1 MTVHPN
7 LTSHDATWAPGGR
20 ASDVPISGR
29 RENPFER
36 TAAETGDRPAP
47 FEIVCFTKTGGPLTK
62 RISLNEDGSTKSDG
76 SGCLMPRG
84 TAVRT
89 PIDGIAELAA
99 LISGLR
105 PDQAISLGALRAD
118 LPDQVSVVTKDKLK
132 QFNGHGMADAIART
146 ADSIQFRTGKPGF
159 VLFDYDT
166 KGMPVEVEA
175 RLKERG
181 KYWTALCEVLPGLRG
196 ASYMQRRST
205 SAGLLRA
212 DTGGRLPG
220 SKGLHVYVAV
230 KDSADI
236 ERFLK
241 TVHDRCWL
249 GGFGWLMVGAGG
261 QLLDRSIVDRM
272 VGAPERL
279 VFEGAPVL
287 VPPLTQNE
295 EERRPHVF
303 EGVVIDTLEIC
314 PPLSLREI
322 AELNKLRAIA
332 EQRLAP
338 AAAQARET
346 FVEEQ
351 TERLIKRTGMSK
363 REATRVVEC
372 QIGGTLLP
380 DLELQFDDD
389 ALAGTTVADVLK
401 DPTKFVG
408 ETLAD
413 PLEGVGYGTC
423 KAKIMRKADGSLWI
437 NSFAHGRTTYDLKLD
452 VRAIRA
458 ALDNASKDE
467 VVGKFIDLALQ
478 ADLDAV
484 ELEQLLGLASERS
497 GLGHRVIART
507 LKGARTKAAASNAE
521 QERKRRQAERADP
534 RPAVPAPAIDAPWL
548 PQMQLLDDVL
558 GTLNAA
564 EPPMRNH
571 EGMLTQCRMRTPVAM
586 HAFGSTAANGEDTEG
601 EDTKLPPPKQHLLT
615 VLSEPESAE
624 LIERHIDFIDGTDRS
639 VHLASPFVRHYMQ
652 RTGGALPIA
661 GAIATLPLV
670 LADGDVLAEPG
681 LDRERGI
688 VFRLEPGIVALM
700 PRSEDCDKDHVVDA
714 MQFLCEEWLVD
725 VATTYAGKCI
735 LIAAAMTIIERSLFP
750 ERPAF
755 WVTAGRRGGGKT
767 TALTMLIMATL
778 GLRPAAATWTPNEE
792 ERRKALLSY
801 LMDGVP
807 YILWDN
813 VPRGITISCPHI
825 ERCCTADT
833 YVDRKL
839 GVSERVQASAA
850 TIHLF
855 TGNNIAPKGDLASRS
870 LQVRIEVDRTDPEN
884 RPFRHGDP
892 VGWTEANRVKILR
905 ALYKILLGN
914 PELKKSKSAP
924 AKTRFK
930 LWWRVVGAAIENAA
944 KLHYEAIDPA
954 AYDVKDRSRPLPIDF
969 QQLFL
974 EQESD
979 EEDSA
984 SLADSLGVLNKRWP
998 GGTFKAADVAALIN
1012 ENGNTPDGIVIREFL
1027 FPGQK
1032 NDVVSSKAVGRRLIA
1047 HVGNPVRHDDK
1058 ILSLYAGEDNRNKMK
1073 TFLVNVT
1080 TAEGMA
1086 A

>member
-1 MTVHPN
+1 MT
-7 LTSHDATWAPGGR
+7 SA
-20 ASDVPISGR
+20 
-29 RENPFER
+29 
-36 TAAETGDRPAP
+36 
-47 FEIVCFTKTGGPLTK
+47 FEIVCFTKSGGPLTK
-62 RISLNEDGSTKSDG
+62 RISLNDDGSTKSDG

-89 PIDGIAELAA
+89 PIADITELAA
-99 LISGLR
+99 LISRLR
-105 PDQAISLGALRAD
+105 PDQAIALGALRVD
-118 LPDQVSVVTKDKLK
+118 LADQVSVVTKDKLK
-132 QFNGHGMADAIART
+132 QLNGSAAANVIART
-146 ADSIQFRTGKPGF
+146 ADSIQFRPGQPGF
-159 VLFDYDT
+159 ALFDYDT
-166 KGMPVEVEA
+166 KGMPPDVEV

-181 KYWTALCEVLPGLRG
+181 KYWTALGEVLAGLRG
-196 ASYMQRRST
+196 ASYMRRRST
-205 SAGLLRA
+205 SAGLLRT
-212 DTGGRLPG
+212 DTNEILPG

-230 KDSADI
+230 KDSSDI

-241 TVHDRCWL
+241 TLHERCWL
-249 GGFGWLMVGAGG
+249 AGFGWLMVGAGG

-272 VGAPERL
+272 VGTPERL

-287 VPPLTQNE
+287 VPPLAQDE
-295 EERRPHVF
+295 SSRRPEVV
-303 EGVVIDTLEIC
+303 EGVLVDTLEIC

-332 EQRLAP
+332 EQRLIP
-338 AAAQARET
+338 AAAEAREM
-346 FVEEQ
+346 FIEEQ
-351 TERLIKRTGMSK
+351 TERLVKRTGMSK
-363 REATRVVEC
+363 RDASRVIEC

-380 DLELQFDDD
+380 DLELPFDDE
-389 ALAGTTVADVLK
+389 ALEGKTVADVLA
-401 DPTKFVG
+401 DPAKFVG
-408 ETLAD
+408 ATLAD
-413 PLEGVGYGTC
+413 PLEGVGYGRC
-423 KAKIMRKADGSLWI
+423 KAKIMRRADGSLWI

-452 VRAIRA
+452 ARTVRA
-458 ALDNASKDE
+458 ALENAPSNE
-467 VVGKFIDLALQ
+467 VVSNFIDLTLL

-484 ELEQLLGLASERS
+484 DQEQLLGLASVRS
-497 GLGHRVIART
+497 GLGTRVIARS
-507 LKGARTKAAASNAE
+507 LKAARAKAAASNAE

-534 RPAVPAPAIDAPWL
+534 RPAVPAPPIDAPWL

-558 GTLNAA
+558 STLNIA
-564 EPPMRNH
+564 EPPMRNND
-571 EGMLTQCRMRTPVAM
+571 GMLTQCRMRTPVAM
-586 HAFGSTAANGEDTEG
+586 HAFGSQAANGEDLEG
-601 EDTKLPPPKQHLLT
+601 EETRLPPPHQHLLT

-624 LIERHIDFIDGTDRS
+624 LIERHVDFVDGTGRS
-639 VHLASPFVRHYMQ
+639 VHLGSPFVRHYMQ

-670 LADGDVLAEPG
+670 LADGAVLAEPG

-700 PRSEDCDKDHVVDA
+700 PRLEECSGNEVAAAMHFLSED
-714 MQFLCEEWLVD
+714 WLID
-725 VATTYAGKCI
+725 VATSYAGKCI
-735 LIAAAMTIIERSLFP
+735 LIAAAITIIERSLFP
-750 ERPAF
+750 DRPAF

-778 GLRPAAATWTPNEE
+778 GLRPAAAAWTPNEE

-801 LMDGVP
+801 FMDGVP

-825 ERCCTADT
+825 ERSCTAET

-870 LQVRIEVDRTDPEN
+870 LQARIEVDRTDPEN

-892 VGWTEANRVKILR
+892 IGWTEANRVPILR
-905 ALYKILLGN
+905 ALYTIVLGN
-914 PELKKSKSAP
+914 PELRKVPSTP

-930 LWWRVVGAAIENAA
+930 LWWRVVGAAIENAS
-944 KLHYEAIDPA
+944 KLHSQATDPA
-954 AYDVKDRSRPLPIDF
+954 GYDAQDRERPVPIDF

-984 SLADSLGVLNKRWP
+984 SLADALGVLNKRWP

-1012 ENGNTPDGIVIREFL
+1012 ENGNTPDGVVIREFL

-1032 NDVVSSKAVGRRLIA
+1032 SDVVSSKAVGRRLLA
-1047 HVGNPVRHDDK
+1047 HVGNPVRQDDK
-1058 ILSLYAGEDNRNKMK
+1058 ILSLYAGTDSHTKMK
-1073 TFLVNVT
+1073 NFFVSEV
-1080 TAEGMA
+1080 TAEGVA

>member
-1 MTVHPN
+1 M
-7 LTSHDATWAPGGR
+7 
-20 ASDVPISGR
+20 
-29 RENPFER
+29 NP
-36 TAAETGDRPAP
+36 A
-47 FEIVCFTKTGGPLTK
+47 FEIVCFTKAGGPLTK
-62 RISLNEDGSTKSDG
+62 RISLNGDGSTKSDG

-89 PIDGIAELAA
+89 PIAGIAELAG
-99 LISGLR
+99 LIAGLR
-105 PDQAISLGALRAD
+105 PDQAIALGALRSD
-118 LPDQVSVVTKDKLK
+118 LPDQVSVVTKEKLK
-132 QFNGHGMADAIART
+132 QHAAPDVIART
-146 ADSIQFRTGKPGF
+146 ADSIQFRSGQPGF
-159 VLFDYDT
+159 VLLDYDT
-166 KGMPVEVEA
+166 KGMPADVEA

-181 KYWTALCEVLPGLRG
+181 KYWTALCEVLPGLSG
-196 ASYMQRRST
+196 ASYTKRRST
-205 SAGLLRA
+205 SAGLSRT
-212 DTGGRLPG
+212 DTGESLPG
-220 SKGLHVYVAV
+220 SKGLHIYVAV

-241 TVHDRCWL
+241 TLHERCWL
-249 GGFGWLMVGAGG
+249 AGFGWLMVGAGG

-287 VPPLTQNE
+287 DPPLAQDE
-295 EERRPHVF
+295 ASRRPQVS
-303 EGVVIDTLEIC
+303 EGGLIDTLEIC
-314 PPLSLREI
+314 PLLSLREI

-338 AAAQARET
+338 AAAEARET
-346 FVEEQ
+346 FIEEQ
-351 TERLIKRTGMSK
+351 TEKLVKRTGMSK
-363 REATRVVEC
+363 RDAARVIEC

-380 DLELQFDDD
+380 DLELPFDDEE
-389 ALAGTTVADVLK
+389 LAGTTVADVLK
-401 DPTKFVG
+401 DPAKFAG

-423 KAKIMRKADGSLWI
+423 KAKIMRRADGTLWI
-437 NSFAHGRTTYDLKLD
+437 NSFAHGRTTYDIKLD
-452 VRAIRA
+452 ARSIRA

-484 ELEQLLGLASERS
+484 ELEQLLGLTAERS
-497 GLGHRVIART
+497 GLGPRVIART
-507 LKGARTKAAASNAE
+507 LKRARAKAAEKNGE
-521 QERKRRQAERADP
+521 QERKRRQAERTDP

-558 GTLNAA
+558 GTLDVA
-564 EPPMRNH
+564 EPPMRNN
-571 EGMLTQCRMRTPVAM
+571 EGVLTQCRMRTPVAM
-586 HAFGSTAANGEDTEG
+586 HAFGATMANGDDVEG
-601 EDTKLPPPKQHLLT
+601 EETKLPPPKQHLLT

-624 LIERHIDFIDGTDRS
+624 LIERHVDFIDGTGRS

-652 RTGGALPIA
+652 RNGGALPIA

-670 LADGDVLAEPG
+670 LADGGVLAEPG
-681 LDRERGI
+681 LNRERGI
-688 VFRLEPGIVALM
+688 VFRLEPGIVAMM
-700 PRSEDCDKDHVVDA
+700 PSPEDCGNKEVGAA
-714 MQFLCEEWLVD
+714 MHFLCEEWLID

-750 ERPAF
+750 DRPAF

-778 GLRPAAATWTPNEE
+778 GLRPAAAAWTPNEE

-801 LMDGVP
+801 FMDGVP

-813 VPRGITISCPHI
+813 VPRGTTISCPHI
-825 ERCCTADT
+825 ERSCTAET

-855 TGNNIAPKGDLASRS
+855 TGNNIGPKGDLASRS
-870 LQVRIEVDRTDPEN
+870 LQARIEVDRTDPEN
-884 RPFRHGDP
+884 RPFRHCDP
-892 VGWTEANRVKILR
+892 IGWTEANRAKILQ
-905 ALYKILLGN
+905 ALYTIVLGN
-914 PELKKSKSAP
+914 PELSKVRRAP

-944 KLHYEAIDPA
+944 NLHSKDIELA
-954 AYDVKDRSRPLPIDF
+954 AYGAKDRGLPVAIDF

-974 EQESD
+974 DQETD

-984 SLADSLGVLNKRWP
+984 SLADALGVLNKRWP
-998 GGTFKAADVAALIN
+998 GGTFTAADVARA
-1012 ENGNTPDGIVIREFL
+1012 
-1027 FPGQK
+1027 
-1032 NDVVSSKAVGRRLIA
+1032 
-1047 HVGNPVRHDDK
+1047 
-1058 ILSLYAGEDNRNKMK
+1058 
-1073 TFLVNVT
+1073 
-1080 TAEGMA
+1080 
-1086 A
+1086 

>member
-1 MTVHPN
+1 V
-7 LTSHDATWAPGGR
+7 TSA
-20 ASDVPISGR
+20 
-29 RENPFER
+29 
-36 TAAETGDRPAP
+36 

-62 RISLNEDGSTKSDG
+62 RISLNDDGSTKSDG

-89 PIDGIAELAA
+89 PIDNITELAG
-99 LISGLR
+99 LIGGLR
-105 PDQAISLGALRAD
+105 SDQAIALGSLRSD
-118 LPDQVSVVTKDKLK
+118 LPDQVSVVTKREL
-132 QFNGHGMADAIART
+132 NGHAEPGVISRT
-146 ADSIQFRTGKPGF
+146 ADSIQFRSGHPGF
-159 VLFDYDT
+159 ALFDYDT
-166 KGMPVEVEA
+166 KGMPTEVEA

-181 KYWTALCEVLPGLRG
+181 KYWTALCDVLPGLRG
-196 ASYMQRRST
+196 ASYMRRRST
-205 SAGLLRA
+205 SAGLLRT
-212 DTGGRLPG
+212 DTGEKLPG
-220 SKGLHVYVAV
+220 SKGLHIYVAV

-241 TVHDRCWL
+241 TLHERCWL
-249 GGFGWLMVGAGG
+249 AGFGWLMVGAGG

-287 VPPLTQNE
+287 DLPLAQDE
-295 EERRPHVF
+295 ASRRPQVV
-303 EGVVIDTLEIC
+303 EGILVDTLEIC

-322 AELNKLRAIA
+322 AELGKLRAIA

-338 AAAQARET
+338 AAAEARDA
-346 FVEEQ
+346 FIEEQ
-351 TERLIKRTGMSK
+351 TERLVKRTGMSK
-363 REATRVVEC
+363 RDAARVIEC

-380 DLELQFDDD
+380 DLELPFDDD
-389 ALAGTTVADVLK
+389 ALTGMTVADVLK
-401 DPTKFVG
+401 DPVKFVG
-408 ETLAD
+408 ATLAD

-423 KAKIMRKADGSLWI
+423 KAKIMRRADGTLWI
-437 NSFAHGRTTYDLKLD
+437 HSFAHGRTTYDLKLD
-452 VRAIRA
+452 ARTIRA
-458 ALDNASKDE
+458 GLDNASKEE

-484 ELEQLLGLASERS
+484 ELEQLLGLTSERS
-497 GLGHRVIART
+497 GQGTRAIART
-507 LKGARTKAAASNAE
+507 LKGARSRAAEKNGE
-521 QERKRRQAERADP
+521 QERKRRQAERTDP
-534 RPAVPAPAIDAPWL
+534 RPAVSAPAIDAPWL

-558 GTLNAA
+558 GTLDIA
-564 EPPMRNH
+564 EPPMRNN
-571 EGMLTQCRMRTPVAM
+571 EGMLTQCRMRAPIAM
-586 HAFGSTAANGEDTEG
+586 HAFGSNAANGEDVEG
-601 EDTKLPPPKQHLLT
+601 EETKLPPPQQHLLT

-624 LIERHIDFIDGTDRS
+624 LIERHIDFIDGTGRS
-639 VHLASPFVRHYMQ
+639 VHLAQPFVRHYMK
-652 RTGGALPIA
+652 RNGVALPIA
-661 GAIATLPLV
+661 SAIATLPLV
-670 LADGDVLAEPG
+670 LADGGVLAEPG
-681 LDRERGI
+681 LNRERGI

-700 PRSEDCDKDHVVDA
+700 PNPEECGNDEVATA
-714 MQFLCEEWLVD
+714 MHFLCEDWLTD
-725 VATTYAGKCI
+725 VATLYAGKCI

-750 ERPAF
+750 DRPAF

-778 GLRPAAATWTPNEE
+778 GLRPAAAAWTPNEE

-801 LMDGVP
+801 FMDGVP

-825 ERCCTADT
+825 ERSCTAET

-839 GVSERVQASAA
+839 GVSERVQASAT

-855 TGNNIAPKGDLASRS
+855 TGNNIGPKGDLASRS
-870 LQVRIEVDRTDPEN
+870 LQARIEVDRTDPEN
-884 RPFRHGDP
+884 RPFRHSDP
-892 VGWTEANRVKILR
+892 IGWTEANRVKILK
-905 ALYKILLGN
+905 ALYTILLGN
-914 PELKKSKSAP
+914 PELRKARSAP

-944 KLHYEAIDPA
+944 KLHSEAIDPA
-954 AYDVKDRSRPLPIDF
+954 DYDKRERVLPVLIDF

-974 EQESD
+974 DQESD

-984 SLADSLGVLNKRWP
+984 SLADTLSVLNRRWP

-1012 ENGNTPDGIVIREFL
+1012 ENGNIPDGVVVREFL

-1032 NDVVSSKAVGRRLIA
+1032 SDVVSSKAVARRLLA
-1047 HVGNPVRHDDK
+1047 HVGNPVRQDDK
-1058 ILSLYAGEDNRNKMK
+1058 VLSLYAGTDSHSKMK
-1073 TFLVNVT
+1073 TFLVSV
-1080 TAEGMA
+1080 AMDEGVA

>member
-1 MTVHPN
+1 MT
-7 LTSHDATWAPGGR
+7 SA
-20 ASDVPISGR
+20 
-29 RENPFER
+29 
-36 TAAETGDRPAP
+36 
-47 FEIVCFTKTGGPLTK
+47 FEIVSFTKSGGPLTK

-76 SGCLMPRG
+76 SGCLMPSG

-89 PIDGIAELAA
+89 PIANITELAA
-99 LISGLR
+99 LISVLR
-105 PDQAISLGALRAD
+105 PDQAIAIGALRAD
-118 LPDQVSVVTKDKLK
+118 LANQVSVVTKDKLK
-132 QFNGHGMADAIART
+132 QLNGHAAAGVIART
-146 ADSIQFRTGKPGF
+146 ADSIQFRSGQPGF
-159 VLFDYDT
+159 ALFDYDT
-166 KGMPVEVEA
+166 KGMPADVEA
-175 RLKERG
+175 RLKERR
-181 KYWTALCEVLPGLRG
+181 KYWTALCAVLPGLRG

-205 SAGLLRA
+205 SAGLSRT
-212 DTGGRLPG
+212 DTGEKLDG
-220 SKGLHVYVAV
+220 SKGLHIYVAV
-230 KDSADI
+230 KDSSDI

-241 TVHDRCWL
+241 TLHERCWL
-249 GGFGWLMVGAGG
+249 AGFGWLMVGAGG

-287 VPPLTQNE
+287 VPPLAQDE
-295 EERRPHVF
+295 ASRRPQVV
-303 EGVVIDTLEIC
+303 EGVLVDTLEIC

-322 AELNKLRAIA
+322 AELHKLRAIA

-338 AAAQARET
+338 AAAHARET
-346 FVEEQ
+346 FIEEQ
-351 TERLIKRTGMSK
+351 TERLVKRTSMSK
-363 REATRVVEC
+363 RDAARVIEC

-380 DLELQFDDD
+380 DLELPFDDEE
-389 ALAGTTVADVLK
+389 LAGKTVADVLK
-401 DPTKFVG
+401 DPAKFVG
-408 ETLAD
+408 ATLAD

-423 KAKIMRKADGSLWI
+423 KAKIMRRADGTLWI

-452 VRAIRA
+452 ARAIRA

-497 GLGHRVIART
+497 GLGPRVIART
-507 LKGARTKAAASNAE
+507 LKAARAKAAEKNGE
-521 QERKRRQAERADP
+521 QERKRRQAERTDP

-548 PQMQLLDDVL
+548 PQMLLLDDVL
-558 GTLNAA
+558 GTLNVA
-564 EPPMRNH
+564 EPPMRNND
-571 EGMLTQCRMRTPVAM
+571 GMLTQCRMRTPVAM
-586 HAFGSTAANGEDTEG
+586 HAFGSNTANGEDVEG
-601 EDTKLPPPKQHLLT
+601 EETKLPPPKQHLLT

-624 LIERHIDFIDGTDRS
+624 LIERHIDFIDGTGRS

-652 RTGGALPIA
+652 RNCGALPVV

-670 LADGDVLAEPG
+670 LADGGVLAEPG
-681 LDRERGI
+681 LNRERGI

-700 PRSEDCDKDHVVDA
+700 PQSEDCGNDEVAAA
-714 MQFLCEEWLVD
+714 MHFLCEEWLID

-735 LIAAAMTIIERSLFP
+735 LIGAAMTIIERSLFP
-750 ERPAF
+750 DRPAF

-767 TALTMLIMATL
+767 TAMTMLVMATL

-813 VPRGITISCPHI
+813 VPRGATISCPHI
-825 ERCCTADT
+825 ERSCTAET

-855 TGNNIAPKGDLASRS
+855 TGNNIGPKGDLASRS
-870 LQVRIEVDRTDPEN
+870 LQARIEIDRTDPEN
-884 RPFRHGDP
+884 RPFRHSDP
-892 VGWTEANRVKILR
+892 IGWTEANRVKILK
-905 ALYKILLGN
+905 ALYTILLGN
-914 PELKKSKSAP
+914 PELRKVRHAP

-930 LWWRVVGAAIENAA
+930 LWWRLVGAAIENAA
-944 KLHYEAIDPA
+944 KLHSDAIDPA
-954 AYDVKDRSRPLPIDF
+954 AYDAKDRSRPASIDF

-974 EQESD
+974 DQESD

-984 SLADSLGVLNKRWP
+984 SLADTLSVLNKRWP
-998 GGTFKAADVAALIN
+998 GGTFKAADVASIIN
-1012 ENGNTPDGIVIREFL
+1012 ENGNTPDGVVIREFL

-1032 NDVVSSKAVGRRLIA
+1032 SDMVSSKSVGRKLLA
-1047 HVGNPVRHDDK
+1047 HVGNPVRQDDK
-1058 ILSLYAGEDNRNKMK
+1058 ILSLYAGADSHNKVR
-1073 TFLVNVT
+1073 TFLVSVVA
-1080 TAEGMA
+1080 AEGMA